1 MCHTDKE
8 KRLFMMLGLCNLVA
22 SPEVHSADYLSHRG
36 LAGGIETP
44 QEISRLI
51 ANESVAAGTSAHRPA
66 RLRGFEASARH
77 MHADK
82 RGSSPATR
90 GQRAR
95 LKLINV
101 LAKGHLLGPC
111 THVCVLPKFR
121 VHVLQAHG
129 NMV

>member
-1 MCHTDKE
+1 MTH
-8 KRLFMMLGLCNLVA
+8 GLCNFVA
-22 SPEVHSADYLSHRG
+22 SSEMHPADYLSHRG
-36 LAGGIETP
+36 LARAIETP

-51 ANESVAAGTSAHRPA
+51 VNESVEAGTSARRPA

-111 THVCVLPKFR
+111 AHVCVLVR
-121 VHVLQAHG
+121 VLQAHG
-129 NMV
+129 NIS